1 MVRQL
6 PPSVQLV
13 DEEDLE
19 QDASM
24 TIKLSAN
31 DKSRAIIQ
39 LAKPVNLPDGTC
51 IMVDLS
57 RSKLKTGYYKN
68 PMTIFVDQLA
78 TEFTDNV
85 PTPVT
90 SDSQASDKPKKGF
103 LGRNQAKVSEKNNI
117 TVTHLGK
124 TFSMGGRAQKL
135 GGSRGLG
142 QKKTTNILERV
153 LCVLAFYKITSGNVY
168 LIMSIP
174 FEGGSDWETQE
185 NLALA
190 AVEGTKLFTSYPKEG
205 ALDHEVKIVPSVVP
219 ETFYAEKYPRLC
231 DSEYPNWEEENHYVY
246 DIGYQTFIKAAFSF
260 DETTSELYF
269 DADLSECHDGFGLS
283 RYYKYAADKCGYEQ
297 PEDPLFI
304 EAVNKKEAIFET
316 SEGKYDLSSAIP
328 MAHAQYFSELL
339 SKSKLARGFTK
350 FSVVGG
356 GAHDFGE
363 ELCEAYPRCESFV
376 AELPALGNVIGG
388 VLSLPIEF
396 ANT

>member
-6 PPSVQLV
+6 PPAVQLV
-13 DEEDLE
+13 DEDYLE

-31 DKSRAIIQ
+31 DKSRAIVQ
-39 LAKPVNLPDGTC
+39 LAKPVSLPDGIC
-51 IMVDLS
+51 IMLDLS
-57 RSKLKTGYYKN
+57 RSEIKVGFYKN
-68 PMTIFVDQLA
+68 NMTIFVDKLA

-85 PTPVT
+85 PTPVA
-90 SDSQASDKPKKGF
+90 SDNQASDKPKKGF

-117 TVTHLGK
+117 TVTYLGK

-142 QKKTTNILERV
+142 EKKTVNILERV

-185 NLALA
+185 ELALT

-205 ALDHEVKIVPSVVP
+205 KLAHEVTIIPSVVP

-231 DSEYPNWEEENHYVY
+231 DSEYPNWEKENHYVF
-246 DIGYQTFIKAAFSF
+246 DIGYQTFIKAAFTF

-269 DADLSECHDGFGLS
+269 DSDLSECHDGLGLS
-283 RYYKYAADKCGYEQ
+283 RYYGYVADQCGYKQ

-304 EAVNKKEAIFET
+304 KSVNDKEPIFKT
-316 SEGKYDLSSAIP
+316 STGEYNLSNAIP
-328 MAHAQYFSELL
+328 VAQARYSSELL
-339 SKSKLARGFTK
+339 SKSKLAPGFAK
-350 FSVVGG
+350 FLVVGG
-356 GAHDFGE
+356 GTHDFGE
-363 ELCEAYPRCESFV
+363 GLCEVFPHCESFV
-376 AELPALGNVIGG
+376 VELPELANVIGG